1 MYTRMV
7 RAFVGIGS
15 VDTVV
20 APDSALVGL
29 GVSGPVAT
37 PLAAACLPLQVHDLR
52 RVSVI
57 FRQDRL
63 QAMLRDRV
71 DTSTRRSLPFTKQ
84 YPVRSLPRALHLAKV
99 SIYWQ
104 WVTDSSQVYLHTNLV
119 YACIKEN
126 LQALALGSNTA
137 TVVHVVCVLENKLF
151 LYISFIHCYVQVYAG
166 PFKLIYVLTMATYNY
181 LLSPQSA

>member
-1 MYTRMV
+1 MYTGMV

-29 GVSGPVAT
+29 GVAGPVAT
-37 PLAAACLPLQVHDLR
+37 PSAAACLPLQVHDLR

-71 DTSTRRSLPFTKQ
+71 DTSTTRSLPFTTTMSCTKSA
-84 YPVRSLPRALHLAKV
+84 PGAPRGRALHLAKV
-99 SIYWQ
+99 SIY
-104 WVTDSSQVYLHTNLV
+104 
-119 YACIKEN
+119 
-126 LQALALGSNTA
+126 
-137 TVVHVVCVLENKLF
+137 
-151 LYISFIHCYVQVYAG
+151 
-166 PFKLIYVLTMATYNY
+166 
-181 LLSPQSA
+181 

>member
-29 GVSGPVAT
+29 GVAGPVAT
-37 PLAAACLPLQVHDLR
+37 PSAAACLPLQVHDLR

-63 QAMLRDRV
+63 QAMPRDRV
-71 DTSTRRSLPFTKQ
+71 DTYTTRSLPFTTTMSCTKSA
-84 YPVRSLPRALHLAKV
+84 PGAPRAGPSTSQR
-99 SIYWQ
+99 SIY
-104 WVTDSSQVYLHTNLV
+104 
-119 YACIKEN
+119 
-126 LQALALGSNTA
+126 
-137 TVVHVVCVLENKLF
+137 
-151 LYISFIHCYVQVYAG
+151 
-166 PFKLIYVLTMATYNY
+166 
-181 LLSPQSA
+181 